1 MDYLTNPLVHQCRM
15 KILESFSI
23 IVSNFQHYVFMYI
36 HNGKKLKDLNSMPT
50 VRVFYTFSMY
60 F

>member
-36 HNGKKLKDLNSMPT
+36 HNGKKLEGFKQHAH
-50 VRVFYTFSMY
+50 F
-60 F
+60 